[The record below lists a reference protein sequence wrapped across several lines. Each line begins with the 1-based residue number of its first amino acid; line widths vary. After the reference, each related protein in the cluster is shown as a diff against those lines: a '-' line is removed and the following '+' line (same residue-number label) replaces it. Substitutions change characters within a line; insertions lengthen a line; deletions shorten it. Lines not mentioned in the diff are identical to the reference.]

1 MKLKRAELLAALKA
15 VTPGLSAKDTIAQAS
30 SFVFDKGRVFSYN
43 DEISVSAPFK
53 SGFTGSVPAKEF
65 SALINK
71 LKAEEITLTVEKNEL
86 HVSSGKSQAGLRLED
101 EIKLPLEELGMPN
114 SWTLLPKTFNAG
126 VKACIFSAGK
136 DQTKYVLT
144 HIHVNGDVIESS
156 DGYRATRFYMEEGCA
171 GLFPEPLLIPAG
183 AAKYVTDYQ
192 PTSYAITNGWIHF
205 SNESGL
211 VFSTRWPEG
220 ESFPDISAFVDAEG
234 HTITLPAE
242 LSDMMDRGTV
252 LAEGN
257 RLTIILD
264 KGTLVLA
271 TESDAGWFEEE
282 TKIEYKGEG
291 LEFDTYP
298 EFLSSILK
306 MKAKV
311 SVTPK
316 LMKFETDDMVH
327 VVALLPLQKKGK
339 K

>member
-1 MKLKRAELLAALKA
+1 MKLKRSELQAALKA
-15 VTPGLSAKDTIAQAS
+15 VSPGVSAKDTIAQAS
-30 SFVFDKGRVFSYN
+30 SFVFDKDRVFSYN

-71 LKAEEITLTVEKNEL
+71 LKGEEITLTVEKNEL

-101 EIKLPLEELGMPN
+101 EIKLPLEELGMPD
-114 SWTLLPKTFNAG
+114 SWTLLPKTFNEG
-126 VKACIFSAGK
+126 IKTCLFSAGK

-144 HIHVNGDVIESS
+144 HIHVNGAAIESS

-171 GLFPEPLLIPAG
+171 GLFPEPILIPSG
-183 AAKYVTDYQ
+183 AAKYVTDYK
-192 PTSYAITNGWIHF
+192 PTSYAVTNGWLHF
-205 SNESGL
+205 SNPEGL

-220 ESFPDISAFVDAEG
+220 EQFPDISVFIDSEG
-234 HTITLPAE
+234 DKITLPAE
-242 LSDMMDRGTV
+242 LPDMMDRGAV
-252 LAEGN
+252 LADGN

-264 KGTLVLA
+264 KGALILA
-271 TESDAGWFEEE
+271 TENDAGWFEEE
-282 TKIEYKGEG
+282 TKIDYKGDA

-306 MKAKV
+306 MKAEV
-311 SVTPK
+311 SVTAK
-316 LMKFETDDMVH
+316 LMKFETDSMVH